1 MEKNVIIN
9 HSRNLEKTFGVF
21 SSMDI
26 YTYEDIY
33 IKCLVDQE
41 SKEKAI
47 DSKLFLIH
55 LSFYNMTGKML

>member
-1 MEKNVIIN
+1 MIIN

-26 YTYEDIY
+26 YIYGDIY
-33 IKCLVDQE
+33 IYIYNVCWILLNQE
-41 SKEKAI
+41 SKQKAI

-55 LSFYNMTGKML
+55 